1 MQEDIIKDIR
11 VKCRQAMNGIVST
24 SMRQWGLD
32 YKVNFGLTIQQ
43 IKDIASRLE
52 PAADLSETLWKESTR
67 ELKIMATML
76 YPIDKF
82 SKDTA
87 DKWVTEIPN
96 QEIREQLCFNLLQ
109 ELPYAEKMA
118 NLWANNEAAE
128 VRATGYWL
136 ITRLFTVKKITETD
150 IRSFSFIWKDITAD
164 NITLRNASLLALKRI
179 GRQSEEMAN
188 QIIKEIADFKNSP
201 APLELEAYN
210 SLYFEFSYYFEK

>member
-11 VKCRQAMNGIVST
+11 VKCRQAMNGVVST

-43 IKDIASRLE
+43 IKDIASRYE
-52 PAADLSETLWKESTR
+52 ADAALSEALWSERTR

-76 YPIDKF
+76 YPIDKYEE
-82 SKDTA
+82 DTA
-87 DKWVTEIPN
+87 GRWVNEIPN

-109 ELPYAEKMA
+109 ELPYAERIAMQWVNDKT
-118 NLWANNEAAE
+118 AE

-136 ITRLFTVKKITETD
+136 LTRLLVTKKGSD
-150 IRSFSFIWKDITAD
+150 IDHNSLLFIREDIVSE
-164 NITLRNASLLALKRI
+164 NSTLRNAALLALKRI
-179 GRQSEEMAN
+179 GRQSEEKAN
-188 QIIKEIADFKNSP
+188 SIIKKIVEFKNSS

-210 SLYFEFSYYFEK
+210 SLHFEFSYYFEK